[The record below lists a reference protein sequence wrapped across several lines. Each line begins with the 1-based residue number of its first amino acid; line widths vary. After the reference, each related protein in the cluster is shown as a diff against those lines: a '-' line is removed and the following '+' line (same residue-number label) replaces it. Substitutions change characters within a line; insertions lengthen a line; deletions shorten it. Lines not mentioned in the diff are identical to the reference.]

1 MAPSE
6 LVGVLTWSCDKEHIR
21 NSKPEF
27 PCIQVIPL
35 FPAWSE
41 RRKKIS
47 WFLSNVISCSCPLV
61 RNVSPLPLN
70 SLDNSHITLVV
81 QSIYDIAYIDLEEI
95 VNKGFMA
102 FFGRSLIGEA
112 PQKSLPKSAY
122 LKSGYNC
129 YRYTPLS
136 CGWRGFLV
144 RISDNKFQVNVP
156 FSA

>member
-1 MAPSE
+1 MGGRGAVSGQKSDPIFF
-6 LVGVLTWSCDKEHIR
+6 VGTPENTQRAEEFQMRLSISLT
-21 NSKPEF
+21 
-27 PCIQVIPL
+27 
-35 FPAWSE
+35 
-41 RRKKIS
+41 
-47 WFLSNVISCSCPLV
+47 
-61 RNVSPLPLN
+61 
-70 SLDNSHITLVV
+70 VV

-136 CGWRGFLV
+136 CGLRGFLV
-144 RISDNKFQVNVP
+144 QISDNKFQVNVP

>member
-1 MAPSE
+1 MGI
-6 LVGVLTWSCDKEHIR
+6 VMCDDI
-21 NSKPEF
+21 
-27 PCIQVIPL
+27 L
-35 FPAWSE
+35 
-41 RRKKIS
+41 
-47 WFLSNVISCSCPLV
+47 
-61 RNVSPLPLN
+61 
-70 SLDNSHITLVV
+70 V